1 MNISCR
7 HLLLGSCLLALSACS
22 TTLGGNNGL
31 LSRDNILHVN
41 GAPVAAQPE
50 VRNSAVLRINPY
62 LDLRSEKNPRLL
74 GEMTTR
80 VFGLSGNELVI
91 DHDVAS
97 IVTSS
102 IKSRFQK
109 AGFAVLEEGS
119 TQAPVFELSGSVKTL
134 TLNSRDRDDVSIAI
148 ETSVKDMATGRVI
161 WSAIVNEKNDR
172 YAGVAGNTKGDL
184 VEYLNRELRIANDK
198 TVDAVNTLLMAT
210 YPALFNLIP
219 GTKTIAGVTV
229 LSAPSAAVE
238 PVAPVVAPVVVAPLP
253 AVQASAMT
261 GMMTVSSKPSRA
273 KVYLDGVYFGM
284 TPLRAE
290 IEPGVHGVDVKLEGY
305 KTVSEK
311 VSVRKGDNTE
321 LELTLEQ

>member
-7 HLLLGSCLLALSACS
+7 RLLLGSCLLALSACS
-22 TTLGGNNGL
+22 TTASENNGL

-41 GAPVAAQPE
+41 GGPATAKPE
-50 VRNSAVLRINPY
+50 VKNSAILRINPY
-62 LDLRSEKNPRLL
+62 LDLRAEKNPRLL
-74 GEMTTR
+74 GIFTTR
-80 VFGLSGNELVI
+80 VFGLSGNELVV

-102 IKSRFQK
+102 IKNRFQK
-109 AGFAVLEEGS
+109 AGFAVLEVGS
-119 TQAPVFELSGSVKTL
+119 TQTPVFELSGSVKSL
-134 TLNSRDRDDVSIAI
+134 TLNSRDRDDISIAI
-148 ETSVKDMATGRVI
+148 ETSVTDMATGKVI

-229 LSAPSAAVE
+229 LSAPSAVAE
-238 PVAPVVAPVVVAPLP
+238 PVTVAPVVAAPTP
-253 AVQASAMT
+253 AVQASATT
-261 GMMTVSSKPSRA
+261 GMMSVSSKPSRA

-290 IEPGVHGVDVKLEGY
+290 VEPGVHGVDVKLEGY

-311 VSVRKGDNTE
+311 VSVRKNDNTE
-321 LELTLEQ
+321 LELTLEH